1 MVNDHTHQ
9 SHPNI
14 IKRLK
19 RANGHLE
26 SVIGMIDQGKPCL
39 ELAQQLH
46 AVEKAIQQAKK
57 TLVQDHID
65 HCMEEAIGPLTA
77 TQREHVRDFKA
88 IARYL

>member
-26 SVIGMIDQGKPCL
+26 SVIGMIDQGLAVCL
-39 ELAQQLH
+39 NALL
-46 AVEKAIQQAKK
+46 IDCRR
-57 TLVQDHID
+57 LGLMRDH
-65 HCMEEAIGPLTA
+65 
-77 TQREHVRDFKA
+77 
-88 IARYL
+88 

>member
-1 MVNDHTHQ
+1 MVNDQTHQ

-26 SVIGMIDQGKPCL
+26 SVIAMMEDGKPCL

-46 AVEKAIQQAKK
+46 AVEKAIQQAKRV
-57 TLVQDHID
+57 LVQDHIE
-65 HCMEEAIGPLTA
+65 HCLDDGEPLPRMA
-77 TQREHVRDFKA
+77 YGQFKA
-88 IARYL
+88 HRLAAG

>member
-46 AVEKAIQQAKK
+46 AVEKAIQQAKLQLAMSLV
-57 TLVQDHID
+57 TLYQDLAGGYAAQQ
-65 HCMEEAIGPLTA
+65 E
-77 TQREHVRDFKA
+77 K
-88 IARYL
+88 

>member
-46 AVEKAIQQAKK
+46 AVEKAIQQAKRI
-57 TLVQDHID
+57 LAQSFVMHGRVPEI
-65 HCMEEAIGPLTA
+65 E
-77 TQREHVRDFKA
+77 
-88 IARYL
+88 